1 MENNNVENIIKSITK
16 VILTNPLKMIREED
30 IRNLCKDYDFDTII
44 SKIYI
49 NLKAI
54 GFELISSRFIDQNFY
69 IVTSEGKDDKITPSQ
84 YGVLV
89 LILAYSKEVD
99 ENIKIDE
106 LKDLFSDLW
115 DSDVKYLIE
124 NDYLRE
130 FTDLGI
136 IKITPL
142 GKAIFKNIIQNLTLK
157 DILKLFEE
165 N

>member
-1 MENNNVENIIKSITK
+1 MENNNVENIVKDVTK
-16 VILTNPLKMIREED
+16 IILTNPLKMIREED

-44 SKIYI
+44 SNIYT
-49 NLKAI
+49 NLQSV
-54 GFELISSRFIDQNFY
+54 GFELITSKFMDQNFY

-84 YGVLV
+84 YGVLA
-89 LILAYSKEVD
+89 LILGFSKEVD
-99 ENIKIDE
+99 ENIKIED

-130 FTDLGI
+130 FSDLGI
-136 IKITPL
+136 IKITPS

-157 DILKLFEE
+157 DLLKIFEE